1 MSIAELVK
9 KVNDVEL
16 VQMTFDPEL
25 SVDVYELIYVMAN
38 DPTKRKLTDDQWEE
52 AKERCV
58 DVMEQFLTLRHEAAD
73 LERNLKFYVRKHN
86 DLEVHF
92 IQTHGRQAYREFRA
106 EMDKRHAEDAR
117 KNKPASKPAWKSHMW
132 IKGNK

>member
-92 IQTHGRQAYREFRA
+92 LQTHGRQAYREFRA

>member
-16 VQMTFDPEL
+16 VQMRFGSQQMVNVYDLIRVMQGDP
-25 SVDVYELIYVMAN
+25 M
-38 DPTKRKLTDDQWEE
+38 TKLTEDQWEE

-58 DVMEQFLTLRHEAAD
+58 DVMEQFLELRREAAA
-73 LERNLKFYVRKHN
+73 LERNRKLYVRKHN

-92 IQTHGRQAYREFRA
+92 IQTHGRQAYREFRD

-117 KNKPASKPAWKSHMW
+117 KIKLASKPAWKTHMW

>member
-117 KNKPASKPAWKSHMW
+117 KNKLSSKPAWKSHMW

>member
-73 LERNLKFYVRKHN
+73 LESNLKFYVRKHN
-86 DLEVHF
+86 DLERHF
-92 IQTHGRQAYREFRA
+92 LQTHGLQAYREFTA

-117 KNKPASKPAWKSHMW
+117 KNKLASKPAWKSHMW

>member
-58 DVMEQFLTLRHEAAD
+58 DVMEQFLTLRHEAAA
-73 LERNLKFYVRKHN
+73 LERNLQFYVRERN
-86 DLEVHF
+86 DLELHF
-92 IQTHGRQAYREFRA
+92 LQTHGRQAYREFRA
-106 EMDKRHAEDAR
+106 EMEERHAEDAR
-117 KNKPASKPAWKSHMW
+117 ENKLASKPAWKSHMW

>member
-86 DLEVHF
+86 DLEAHF
-92 IQTHGRQAYREFRA
+92 MQTHGRQAYREFMD

>member
-25 SVDVYELIYVMAN
+25 SVDVCNLIYVMYG
-38 DPTKRKLTDDQWEE
+38 DRMPKLTDEQWQETR
-52 AKERCV
+52 ERCV

-86 DLEVHF
+86 DLEAHF
-92 IQTHGRQAYREFRA
+92 MQTHGRQAYREFMD
-106 EMDKRHAEDAR
+106 EMDEHHARYAR
-117 KNKPASKPAWKSHMW
+117 EIKLSSKLSYKTHMW
-132 IKGNK
+132 VKGEK

>member
-9 KVNDVEL
+9 KVTDVEL

-86 DLEVHF
+86 DLEAHF
-92 IQTHGRQAYREFRA
+92 MQTHGRQAYREFMD
-106 EMDKRHAEDAR
+106 EMDEHHARYAR
-117 KNKPASKPAWKSHMW
+117 EIKLSSKLSYKTHMW
-132 IKGNK
+132 VKGEK

>member
-86 DLEVHF
+86 DLEAHF
-92 IQTHGRQAYREFRA
+92 MQTHGRQAYREFRD

-117 KNKPASKPAWKSHMW
+117 EIKLSSKPAYKTHMW

>member
-86 DLEVHF
+86 DLEAHF
-92 IQTHGRQAYREFRA
+92 MQTHGRQAYREFMD

-117 KNKPASKPAWKSHMW
+117 EIKLSSKPAWKSHMW

>member
-9 KVNDVEL
+9 KVTDVEL

-25 SVDVYELIYVMAN
+25 SVDVCNLIYVMYG
-38 DPTKRKLTDDQWEE
+38 DRMPKLTDEQWQETR
-52 AKERCV
+52 ERCA

-86 DLEVHF
+86 DLEAHF
-92 IQTHGRQAYREFRA
+92 MQTHGRQAYREFMD
-106 EMDKRHAEDAR
+106 EMDEHHARYAR
-117 KNKPASKPAWKSHMW
+117 EIKLSSKLSYKTHMW
-132 IKGNK
+132 VKGEK

>member
-58 DVMEQFLTLRHEAAD
+58 DVMEQFLTLRHEAAA
-73 LERNLKFYVRKHN
+73 LERNLQFYVRERN
-86 DLEVHF
+86 DLELHF
-92 IQTHGRQAYREFRA
+92 LQTHGRQAYREFRA
-106 EMDKRHAEDAR
+106 EMEERHAEDAR

>member
-58 DVMEQFLTLRHEAAD
+58 DVMEQFLELRHEAAA
-73 LERNLKFYVRKHN
+73 LKRNLKFYVRERN
-86 DLEVHF
+86 DLELHF
-92 IQTHGRQAYREFRA
+92 LQTHGRQAYREFRA
-106 EMDKRHAEDAR
+106 EMEERHAEDAR
-117 KNKPASKPAWKSHMW
+117 KNKPASKPTWKSHMW

>member
-9 KVNDVEL
+9 KVTDVEL

-25 SVDVYELIYVMAN
+25 SVDVVDLIYVMYG
-38 DPTKRKLTDDQWEE
+38 DRMPKLTDEQWQETR
-52 AKERCV
+52 ERCV

-86 DLEVHF
+86 DLEAHF
-92 IQTHGRQAYREFRA
+92 MQTHGRQAYREFMD
-106 EMDKRHAEDAR
+106 EMDEHHARYAR
-117 KNKPASKPAWKSHMW
+117 EIKLSSKLSYKTHMW
-132 IKGNK
+132 VKGEK